1 MFSWELYIFMYILK
15 LSVVF
20 RILLKNIHMHSL
32 NLLLFVS
39 MLFWLMQTALVSA
52 KSVILKRLE
61 LQILFVLSQQWGG
74 GGDLEIFLSISSWS
88 SSSWSFG
95 NCALG
100 HTLEV

>member
-20 RILLKNIHMHSL
+20 CILLKNIHMHSL

-88 SSSWSFG
+88 SS
-95 NCALG
+95 
-100 HTLEV
+100 

>member
-74 GGDLEIFLSISSWS
+74 GGDLEIFLSIYSWS
-88 SSSWSFG
+88 SS
-95 NCALG
+95 
-100 HTLEV
+100 

>member
-88 SSSWSFG
+88 SS
-95 NCALG
+95 
-100 HTLEV
+100 